1 MPVTVIC
8 TDPCPTPQLLQV
20 LQFTACKFRRQVRIY
35 SPTPQL
41 MPGRVPLMPGLALC
55 TGCGPCAKNAGPGA
69 FDAERVR
76 LPHGARC
83 AGGAAWR
90 TARLMPGHSIWMLRI
105 PRRRSAQ
112 SVRFC
117 SVGRAGYALL
127 VPSLPPS
134 PQGEGRLNAIA
145 GLKLP
150 LHTPRCWL
158 GERIGN
164 RCGPAEEYL
173 ISDVLSKL
181 AIEQS
186 WKPLVSSSNPSG
198 GALVV

>member
-1 MPVTVIC
+1 
-8 TDPCPTPQLLQV
+8 
-20 LQFTACKFRRQVRIY
+20 
-35 SPTPQL
+35 
-41 MPGRVPLMPGLALC
+41 
-55 TGCGPCAKNAGPGA
+55 
-69 FDAERVR
+69 
-76 LPHGARC
+76 
-83 AGGAAWR
+83 
-90 TARLMPGHSIWMLRI
+90 MPGHSIWMLRI

-173 ISDVLSKL
+173 IQRTSFPTRANTSSQGEQCRQTDCHWNLEGSCNCPQEQLHDPHFLAELDHDTPIQRLKLVTDLHSIPVVPRRAVSLFAEGSVESDSIIRNIVSTWTL
-181 AIEQS
+181 QS
-186 WKPLVSSSNPSG
+186 CT
-198 GALVV
+198 